1 MLEIAGQVTLK
12 NRRIQDILITLN
24 NCLMNRAPESI
35 KKLISL
41 RKSKYDLRGDNVL
54 SIPKV
59 NTTKKG
65 LKSWRYFAP
74 RQWNNLDNSIRSQVG
89 TTDFVRTIRN
99 ETFEHSI

>member
-65 LKSWRYFAP
+65 F
-74 RQWNNLDNSIRSQVG
+74 
-89 TTDFVRTIRN
+89 
-99 ETFEHSI
+99 